1 MTFQVE
7 NCKIIRRIQKKY
19 HVHAKHDPNNAHIT
33 EIIVTIKHRLSVKS
47 QRIEGYKEGNRK
59 KQQSGFFY

>member
-1 MTFQVE
+1 M
-7 NCKIIRRIQKKY
+7 IQKKD
-19 HVHAKHDPNNAHIT
+19 HVHAKHDPNNTHIT

-47 QRIEGYKEGNRK
+47 QRIEGYKEGNRR